1 MKKTLLVATIL
12 LAAGNISV
20 LAQKTVVKFENT
32 QTRVV
37 GADANAYVKPLTVE
51 LQIVNNER
59 IEDEWTFT
67 QAEIESLNGEVNNI
81 RSAAVYRSAA
91 KYKVD
96 AIVAATFRIHNNP
109 KNDGSFL
116 VEVKGYPAN
125 FVNWKTATPA
135 DYEWIRMEKVKTT
148 ADVQRN
154 MEAVVKQ

>member
-1 MKKTLLVATIL
+1 MKKVCFIAGTLLAL
-12 LAAGNISV
+12 GHMGAF
-20 LAQKTVVKFENT
+20 AQKAVVNFENT

-51 LQIVNNER
+51 LKVINDQR
-59 IEDEWTFT
+59 IEDEWVFT

-81 RSAAVYRSAA
+81 RSAAVYRSSA

-96 AIVAATFRIHNNP
+96 AIVAATFRIRNNP

-154 MEAVVKQ
+154 MEAVIKK